1 MTDAFSPERLAE
13 LAQRWQRE
21 PGARIF
27 LQLAEEYRRGGRQG
41 EAIDVLRRGLAHNP
55 GQVSALVLLGRCELE
70 RGDAAAAREA
80 LEQAVVRDPAQLV
93 ANRLLVDAY
102 LALGEAGKARE
113 RIEFYRLFNDRD
125 PEIDELE
132 RRIEAAAG
140 APATAVATPPAS
152 SGAVSASAGT
162 RASSAVVEPSPFGV
176 LFEPQA
182 TRTRLAEAFS
192 REGLFRLTEPPAAPA
207 TLAEKPVHSELAHS
221 REAEGGLGSGG
232 EAGVESAGA
241 APRGARTVFRSTAR
255 KPEPVAA
262 PEPEP
267 PPAEAE
273 KSLPP
278 WGAMPQGSELSLE
291 SRAEVVE
298 SPFSPRSIG
307 EEVEREML
315 EEPFDEVL
323 TEGARELP
331 LSGEAEAMPF
341 APPVAAS
348 SSATLGEL
356 YLSQGHFDEAE
367 AEFQRVL
374 AMRAGEPAALAGLEE
389 IARRRAPTA
398 EPMPAPEAA
407 EASHSPVGL
416 TGRKV
421 ATLRAYL
428 ERLRRGRERAHHVS

>member
-21 PGARIF
+21 PGSRIF
-27 LQLAEEYRRGGRQG
+27 LQLAEEYRRGGRHG
-41 EAIDVLRRGLAHNP
+41 EAIDVLRQGLAHNP

-102 LALGEAGKARE
+102 LELGEAGKARE

-125 PEIDELE
+125 PEIEELE

-140 APATAVATPPAS
+140 VPAAAVVIPAPAAPAAAVDSRP
-152 SGAVSASAGT
+152 
-162 RASSAVVEPSPFGV
+162 RASSTADPSPFGV

-182 TRTRLAEAFS
+182 SRQRLAEAFT
-192 REGLFRLTEPPAAPA
+192 REGLFHLPEAAAAPA
-207 TLAEKPVHSELAHS
+207 TVAGPAPGEPLSVPVAEGEPGVEGVPLAE
-221 REAEGGLGSGG
+221 
-232 EAGVESAGA
+232 SADV

-255 KPEPVAA
+255 KAEPTPA
-262 PEPEP
+262 PASELP
-267 PPAEAE
+267 PTGEE

-278 WGAMPQGSELSLE
+278 WGAMPQGSELSLD

-307 EEVEREML
+307 EEVEREMI

-323 TEGARELP
+323 TEGGRELP
-331 LSGEAEAMPF
+331 LHGQTVTEVPAA
-341 APPVAAS
+341 AAS

-356 YLSQGHFDEAE
+356 YLSQGHLDEAE
-367 AEFQRVL
+367 AEFHRVL
-374 AMRAGEPAALAGLEE
+374 MLRAGEPAALAGLEE
-389 IARRRAPTA
+389 VARRRAAA
-398 EPMPAPEAA
+398 EPGPAA
-407 EASHSPVGL
+407 EAVEAPHPPLGL

>member
-41 EAIDVLRRGLAHNP
+41 EAIDVLRQGLAHNP

-102 LALGEAGKARE
+102 LALGEAVKARE

-132 RRIEAAAG
+132 RRIEAATG
-140 APATAVATPPAS
+140 ATATAVASPPAS
-152 SGAVSASAGT
+152 AGAAAASTGT
-162 RASSAVVEPSPFGV
+162 RAPSADEPSPFGV

-207 TLAEKPVHSELAHS
+207 TVAEKPVHGEPAVS
-221 REAEGGLGSGG
+221 REAEGGPGSGH
-232 EAGVESAGA
+232 EAGLASAGA

-323 TEGARELP
+323 NEGARELP
-331 LSGEAEAMPF
+331 LSGEAEARPF

-356 YLSQGHFDEAE
+356 YLSQGHLDEAE
-367 AEFQRVL
+367 SEFRRVL
-374 AMRAGEPAALAGLEE
+374 ALRAGEPAALAGLEE

-407 EASHSPVGL
+407 EAPRSPVGL
-416 TGRKV
+416 TRRKV